1 MQRKQEPETQQEPS
15 QQRGAPQTV
24 PSNNLI

>member
-1 MQRKQEPETQQEPS
+1 MQRKQEPETQQEPI